1 MYVLDFVDYFEDTF
15 IGRVIRNNSRR
26 APRFSVNMWNCF
38 SRLDEELP
46 RTNNSSE
53 GWNRA
58 IKNSARENPSIY
70 ESIADSRI
78 EQHSNLIL
86 AEQLEAVGS
95 VIVLAL
101 IPVYITSS
109 HLAVSYQDKTRPFQS
124 VSQFSAI
131 SKRSITSCV
140 DPVDSTTFPVLQNF
154 IRDKLT
160 KWTKLPMSV
169 QVIVDEA
176 YVDNSNQTLFMIGKY
191 VFSSFCKDACQNK
204 AMNSMLQ
211 INGHMQTLNNLSISN
226 LNENIAFNVNKN
238 FKNVNLLSLSFVEN
252 QLQDPID
259 FIFGIQLERN
269 LGLQRKRRQTHNTS
283 EQESSYKLIQ
293 QMLSL
298 TNKVKNVPF
307 IVVDNRLTQMTV
319 DSQLTV
325 TVRLQYPIYCST
337 LCLEESVTDLYATL
351 LGYSKINEFTSTRGI
366 TKYKITKLDLEGIGE
381 SVPVSL
387 FTLRYSIE
395 NTPNITEGPITD
407 EASLV
412 NIKNGIKDSMNST
425 IEIEV
430 IKASFASPENSSQ
443 NHNRRRRMVR
453 WVLIVVIRFV
463 VVFSCDR
470 RSQQNTFIPIIS
482 NIRSPTP
489 PFLINSITII
499 VLKPIICE
507 YIRQTKP
514 TLILTTTAAPTT
526 TITHAISTTPY
537 QLTTT
542 DNTEITTTV
551 TSTRS
556 QQNGTSAIQNSS
568 TSNEPVTIT
577 GDSTATTI
585 NPSTITSNEPVTITG
600 DSTAATINPST
611 ITSNEPTTIPG
622 DSTATTINPSTIT
635 SNEPS
640 TITGDSTATTNN
652 PSTTA

>member
-1 MYVLDFVDYFEDTF
+1 
-15 IGRVIRNNSRR
+15 
-26 APRFSVNMWNCF
+26 
-38 SRLDEELP
+38 
-46 RTNNSSE
+46 
-53 GWNRA
+53 
-58 IKNSARENPSIY
+58 
-70 ESIADSRI
+70 
-78 EQHSNLIL
+78 
-86 AEQLEAVGS
+86 
-95 VIVLAL
+95 
-101 IPVYITSS
+101 
-109 HLAVSYQDKTRPFQS
+109 
-124 VSQFSAI
+124 
-131 SKRSITSCV
+131 
-140 DPVDSTTFPVLQNF
+140 
-154 IRDKLT
+154 
-160 KWTKLPMSV
+160 
-169 QVIVDEA
+169 
-176 YVDNSNQTLFMIGKY
+176 
-191 VFSSFCKDACQNK
+191 
-204 AMNSMLQ
+204 
-211 INGHMQTLNNLSISN
+211 MQTLNNLSISN

>member
-1 MYVLDFVDYFEDTF
+1 MNVVKKATVDSLVSIDEGF
-15 IGRVIRNNSRR
+15 NS
-26 APRFSVNMWNCF
+26 
-38 SRLDEELP
+38 
-46 RTNNSSE
+46 
-53 GWNRA
+53 
-58 IKNSARENPSIY
+58 
-70 ESIADSRI
+70 
-78 EQHSNLIL
+78 
-86 AEQLEAVGS
+86 
-95 VIVLAL
+95 
-101 IPVYITSS
+101 YISPKVPIF
-109 HLAVSYQDKTRPFQS
+109 LNYWTRPFQS

-351 LGYSKINEFTSTRGI
+351 LGYSKINEFTYTRGI

-453 WVLIVVIRFV
+453 WVLIVQYKI
-463 VVFSCDR
+463 
-470 RSQQNTFIPIIS
+470 TYTTIS
-482 NIRSPTP
+482 YKQYYHYSTKTNY
-489 PFLINSITII
+489 L
-499 VLKPIICE
+499 

-526 TITHAISTTPY
+526 TTTHAISTTPY

-568 TSNEPVTIT
+568 TSNEPATIT

-585 NPSTITSNEPVTITG
+585 NPSTITSNERTTITG
-600 DSTAATINPST
+600 DSTGTTNQPST
-611 ITSNEPTTIPG
+611 NTSNEPITIPG